1 MDLATVDH
9 LLTTTHSVKKRLD
22 FTRPVEPE
30 VIRRCIETALH
41 APTGG
46 NFQGWQFMVVTDQER
61 RLALGDIYRKGYRI
75 NIESYGPGGN
85 RAQWREGDVRKE
97 QSRSM
102 RNNSD
107 YLAEHMHEAPALII
121 GCIETN
127 MEEMAVL
134 YQPKFRSFHLAS
146 LYGSILPAAW
156 SLMLALRAR
165 GLGAAWTT
173 AHLICEDEAAELL
186 GIPGHVLQVA
196 LLPVAYFKGADFK
209 VTKRRPVQEVTH
221 WNGW

>member
-1 MDLATVDH
+1 MDLSTVDH

-22 FTRPVEPE
+22 FTRPVEAE
-30 VIRRCIETALH
+30 VIQQCIETALY
-41 APTGG
+41 APSGG
-46 NFQGWQFMVVTDQER
+46 NYQGWQFMVVTDREK
-61 RLALGDIYRKGYRI
+61 RLGLGDIYRKGYRI
-75 NIESYGPGGN
+75 NIDSYGPGGN
-85 RAQWREGDVRKE
+85 RAQWGDGDVRKE

-107 YLAEHMHEAPALII
+107 YLAKHMHEAPALVIA
-121 GCIETN
+121 CIETD

-134 YQPKFRSFHLAS
+134 YQPKFRAFHLAS
-146 LYGSILPAAW
+146 LYGSILPATW

-173 AHLICEDEAAELL
+173 AHLICEDEVAELL
-186 GIPGHVLQVA
+186 GIPDHVLQAA
-196 LLPVAYFKGADFK
+196 LLPVAYFKGTDFRPAR
-209 VTKRRPVQEVTH
+209 RRPIQEVTH